1 MTTRRYYLLCYD
13 IASDN
18 EGDKRRNKVFE
29 ALLARGDHVQ
39 FSVFICELNPRE
51 LAELQAILLA
61 ILDHKKDQV
70 LYIDLGQANNP
81 LDLGVHTIGAPLQ
94 FSSRVLVV

>member
-1 MTTRRYYLLCYD
+1 MTTRRYYLLSYD
-13 IASDN
+13 VAD
-18 EGDKRRNKVFE
+18 DKRRNKVFE

-51 LAELQAILLA
+51 LAELHAELVA
-61 ILDHKKDQV
+61 VLDHRKDQI

-81 LDLGVHTIGAPLQ
+81 FDLGVRTIGAPIQ
-94 FSSRVLVV
+94 FTSRVLVV

>member
-1 MTTRRYYLLCYD
+1 MTTRRYYLFSYD
-13 IASDN
+13 IASDK

-29 ALLARGDHVQ
+29 ALLARGEHIQ
-39 FSVFICELNPRE
+39 FSVFICELNLRE
-51 LAELQAILLA
+51 LAELHSILID

-81 LDLGVHTIGAPLQ
+81 LDTGVQAIGAPLQ
-94 FSSRVLVV
+94 FSTRVLVV